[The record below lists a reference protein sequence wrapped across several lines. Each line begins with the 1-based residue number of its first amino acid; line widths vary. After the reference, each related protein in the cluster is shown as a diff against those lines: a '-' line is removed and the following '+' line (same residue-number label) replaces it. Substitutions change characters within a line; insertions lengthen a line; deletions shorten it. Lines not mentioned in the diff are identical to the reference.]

1 MLCVND
7 TYYIFYYFIIRMQC
21 NKKEKNIDMNLY
33 KK

>member
-7 TYYIFYYFIIRMQC
+7 IYYISYYFIIRMQC